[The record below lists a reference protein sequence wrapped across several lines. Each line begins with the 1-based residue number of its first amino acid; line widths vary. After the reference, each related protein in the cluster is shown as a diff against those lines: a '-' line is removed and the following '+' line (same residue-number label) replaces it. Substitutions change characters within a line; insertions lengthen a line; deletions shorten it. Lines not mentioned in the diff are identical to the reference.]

1 VTSLSAFL
9 GEKYS
14 CHERTYNHNHTQS
27 RPRPHASW
35 KRREKPSP
43 SPTRNF
49 SASNLICYQPD
60 APKDGFVH
68 LAAQTHDISFIGE
81 HIPNISTLAAD
92 LKEAVQAAWPHCH
105 DIRYTK
111 VEALLLR
118 WADDDLGVRTELKGL

>member
-1 VTSLSAFL
+1 MNGLTTTITPRAVRGRTHL
-9 GEKYS
+9 G
-14 CHERTYNHNHTQS
+14 
-27 RPRPHASW
+27 

-43 SPTRNF
+43 SPTRNL

-60 APKDGFVH
+60 VPKDGFVH

-81 HIPNISTLAAD
+81 HIPNISTPAAD
-92 LKEAVQAAWPHCH
+92 LKEAVQVAWSHRH

-118 WADDDLGVRTELKGL
+118 WADDDQGVEMELKGL